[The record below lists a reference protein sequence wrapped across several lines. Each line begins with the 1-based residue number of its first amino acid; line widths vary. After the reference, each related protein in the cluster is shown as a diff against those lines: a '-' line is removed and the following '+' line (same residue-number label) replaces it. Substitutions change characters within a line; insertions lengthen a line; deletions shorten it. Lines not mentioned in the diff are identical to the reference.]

1 MPLRSASARLFP
13 LRSRLRAACV
23 VALCVTA
30 LGQAP
35 ASTAAAPA
43 PRDAD
48 LRDQLEQLVHAPGGP
63 PGAIAVLRRDG
74 RADVVRAGVADLAT
88 GRRPGPDDHMRIAST
103 AKAFS
108 GAVALS
114 LVDRGALRLDDT
126 LGERLPHLPGAWGTV
141 TLRQLLNHTS
151 GLPDFTEDR
160 RVPEQPRGR
169 PAAPLRL
176 PPPARLRRRPPLTSP
191 RAPSTATPTP
201 TTSPSH

>member
-1 MPLRSASARLFP
+1 MPLRSAPARSFR
-13 LRSRLRAACV
+13 LRSRLRATCV
-23 VALCVTA
+23 VAVCVTA

-63 PGAIAVLRRDG
+63 PGVIAVLRRDG
-74 RADVVRAGVADLAT
+74 RSEVVSAGVADLAT
-88 GRRPGPDDHMRIAST
+88 GRRPSPDDHMRIAST

-114 LVDRGALRLDDT
+114 LVDRHALRLDET
-126 LGERLPHLPGAWGTV
+126 LGERLPQLPSAWHQV

-151 GLPDFTEDR
+151 GLPDFTESAEFLSILAADPHHHFDSRHLLDFVADR
-160 RVPEQPRGR
+160 
-169 PAAPLRL
+169 PLNF
-176 PPPARLRRRPPLTSP
+176 P

-201 TTSPSH
+201 TTSPSP